1 MAIEADRGAEFVQT
15 EDGVVESVEGVSA
28 TTFVGVGDTWT
39 CVMGAAD
46 VDDVATVLCEEV
58 LLDSYS
64 PHAIQSQMRWE

>member
-1 MAIEADRGAEFVQT
+1 MAIEADQGAEFVWT

-28 TTFVGVGDTWT
+28 TTFIGVGDTWT
-39 CVMGAAD
+39 CVTGAAD

-64 PHAIQSQMRWE
+64 PCAIRSRMRQE